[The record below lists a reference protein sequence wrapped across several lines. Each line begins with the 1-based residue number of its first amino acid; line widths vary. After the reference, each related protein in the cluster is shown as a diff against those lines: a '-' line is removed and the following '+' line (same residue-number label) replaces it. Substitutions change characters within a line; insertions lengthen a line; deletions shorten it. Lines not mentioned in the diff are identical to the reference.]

1 MVVLT
6 KYDQTLDFADCLAP
20 FKLKIDKKLSSCHQ
34 LLAMILRHAF
44 EDRAT
49 LNDVMRSEIR
59 TWFNRDK
66 VSEVGHFVKHMRQ
79 ATARHADVFVE
90 AVEKECA
97 LVDPAPASSVYH
109 IRAKAADKAAA
120 AASDPFSGNASHP
133 TMQLLVKELGVASKE
148 ALNEEGTS
156 EGFACLIFSLL
167 TEITGSYISAKKA
180 FMDALQDTGLNGPKA
195 RNGISPF
202 ISDLVGGVELNRDLA
217 SEGQRGAKPTRR
229 MVVSGWATSL
239 LVALCSDITPV
250 NDAKMVHED
259 LTSIR
264 RTVLDAIVKVIKDST
279 TQEANV
285 RYGKLWAVGELVYRL
300 LTAKAGPTP
309 RQHDESS
316 LQIAKAMVEKNFVGL
331 MTDAM
336 GGVDLNFPNIKV
348 PLISLLRALD
358 HL

>member
-1 MVVLT
+1 
-6 KYDQTLDFADCLAP
+6 
-20 FKLKIDKKLSSCHQ
+20 
-34 LLAMILRHAF
+34 
-44 EDRAT
+44 
-49 LNDVMRSEIR
+49 
-59 TWFNRDK
+59 
-66 VSEVGHFVKHMRQ
+66 
-79 ATARHADVFVE
+79 
-90 AVEKECA
+90 
-97 LVDPAPASSVYH
+97 
-109 IRAKAADKAAA
+109 
-120 AASDPFSGNASHP
+120 
-133 TMQLLVKELGVASKE
+133 MQLLVKELGVASKE